1 MNIVTISD
9 IERAFHVLYVEMY
22 THTQNEKNIEN
33 CLKIRQRLKNILLSL
48 LKVLLSRLKSI
59 YF

>member
-1 MNIVTISD
+1 MHIVTISD
-9 IERAFHVLYVEMY
+9 VERAFHVLYVEMY
-22 THTQNEKNIEN
+22 TYTQNEKNIEN
-33 CLKIRQRLKNILLSL
+33 GLKIRQRLKNILLSL